1 MAMKTQNFR
10 LANVIFKKSWKIKML
25 YYGKYTENLQDEY
38 GPQYLVVKVE
48 LTDWHLFVNF
58 FP

>member
-25 YYGKYTENLQDEY
+25 YYGKNTKLLSGQEE
-38 GPQYLVVKVE
+38 PQYLV
-48 LTDWHLFVNF
+48 LALQSLG
-58 FP
+58 P